1 MRKTLYRIT
10 GVALIIATI
19 LGLAVSLTGL
29 VGLWRVQPKVTAQL
43 QSSVDLLQRSAQA
56 TAELLVVVDGSLEQ
70 VGKNVVLMKS
80 AVDNVA
86 ASLDGTAAVT
96 RTVGTTVGVD
106 LVKVIR
112 DTQSSLLAVG
122 AGARL
127 VDDTLAL
134 VSAFPLIGAR
144 YKPEQPLQASIQDV
158 SVSLEPMPASLQN
171 VQKGF
176 ENTAVS
182 FESLKGNVADLGKS
196 VEGIEA
202 SLNSAQ
208 GVVAQYQS
216 IVSDT
221 QKQLDELQT
230 ALPGGVRAVTWGLTG
245 LLVWLFIAQA
255 GLLTQ
260 GLELLRRE

>member
-10 GVALIIATI
+10 GVALIIATV

-43 QSSVDLLQRSAQA
+43 QDSVDLLQRSAQA

-70 VGKNVVLMKS
+70 VEKNVVLMKS

-96 RTVGTTVGVD
+96 RTVGTTVGTD

-112 DTQSSLLAVG
+112 DTQNSLLAVG

-127 VDDTLAL
+127 VDDTLAV

-144 YKPEQPLQASIQDV
+144 YKPEQPLQTSIQDV
-158 SVSLEPMPASLQN
+158 SASLEPMPASLLN

-182 FESLKGNVADLGKS
+182 FESLKGNVSELGKS

-221 QKQLDELQT
+221 QKQLDELHA
-230 ALPGGVRAVTWGLTG
+230 ALPGGVRAVTWVLTG
-245 LLVWLFIAQA
+245 LLLWLFIAQA